1 MREREEL
8 SSKIENILQKLNI
21 AASLVIV
28 ERLANI
34 TADTNVFEAYGEDS
48 KKIEQ
53 EILKLYNEI
62 LTEAQTEYQN
72 SAEEINEN
80 NEKYYLLAGL
90 ALAPYATNKM

>member
-8 SSKIENILQKLNI
+8 SSKIENILQRLNI

-48 KKIEQ
+48 KKINQ
-53 EILKLYNEI
+53 EIIYIRVIKL
-62 LTEAQTEYQN
+62 
-72 SAEEINEN
+72 
-80 NEKYYLLAGL
+80 
-90 ALAPYATNKM
+90 

>member
-1 MREREEL
+1 MKEREEL
-8 SSKIENILQKLNI
+8 SSKIENILQRLNI

-34 TADTNVFEAYGEDS
+34 TADTNVFEAYSEDS

-62 LTEAQTEYQN
+62 LTEAQTEYKN
-72 SAEEINEN
+72 SAEEINQD
-80 NEKYYLLAGL
+80 NEKYYILDR
-90 ALAPYATNKM
+90 KSVV